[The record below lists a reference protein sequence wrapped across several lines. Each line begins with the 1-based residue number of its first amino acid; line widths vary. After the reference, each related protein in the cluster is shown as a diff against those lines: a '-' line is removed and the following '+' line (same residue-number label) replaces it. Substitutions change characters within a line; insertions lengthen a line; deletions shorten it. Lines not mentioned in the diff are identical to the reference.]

1 MTHSI
6 GNCSTSVQ
14 RVDNRNEEVII
25 CPYGEL
31 LLDNEIQI
39 SLQGATITEDFIR
52 FFYTWEDNSV
62 PTMEAFVTLQFPGEP
77 ITPSRIVVYCLDM
90 MELRA
95 REPREITLYSSTTES
110 IYPDNE
116 IRVDEVITEISSGI
130 TADNDDYVYMRY
142 EVQIPLN
149 RRVPMNYARIS
160 LDFEAMNWIF
170 ISEIEVYH
178 FFQPSK

>member
-1 MTHSI
+1 VTHSI

-14 RVDNRNEEVII
+14 RVDNHNEEVII

-39 SLQGATITEDFIR
+39 SLQGATITDDFIR
-52 FFYTWEDNSV
+52 FFYTWQDISV
-62 PTMEAFVTLQFPGEP
+62 PTTEAFVTLQFPVEP

-110 IYPDNE
+110 IYPENE
-116 IRVDEVITEISSGI
+116 F
-130 TADNDDYVYMRY
+130 
-142 EVQIPLN
+142 
-149 RRVPMNYARIS
+149 S
-160 LDFEAMNWIF
+160 LM
-170 ISEIEVYH
+170 
-178 FFQPSK
+178 K

>member
-1 MTHSI
+1 MIHSI
-6 GNCSTSVQ
+6 GNCSISEQ
-14 RVDNRNEEVII
+14 RVDDRDEEVII

-52 FFYTWEDNSV
+52 FFYTWEDNSI
-62 PTMEAFVTLQFPGEP
+62 PTLEAFVTLQFPGEP
-77 ITPSRIVVYCLDM
+77 ITPSRIAVYCLEM
-90 MELRA
+90 MELRT
-95 REPREITLYSSTTES
+95 REPRDITLYSSTTEN
-110 IYPDNE
+110 IYPENE
-116 IRVDEVITEISSGI
+116 IQVDEVITEISTGI
-130 TADNDDYVYMRY
+130 TADNDDYVYKRY
-142 EVQIPLN
+142 EVQIPLS

-160 LDFEAMNWIF
+160 LDFPAFNWMF